1 MNRRSDRV
9 RSSRSGTAA
18 AEDDSPS
25 PMSDKQARAL
35 AREHERARVKRSRR
49 KAILIALAVV
59 VVVVGSAALVYF
71 TPLLSVR
78 SVTVAGES
86 SVSEQEI
93 LDLLDVPAGLPLVR
107 VDTAAAAQR
116 VATIPALATVRVQR
130 KYPSTV
136 QVTVEER
143 TPVAFFDSPDG
154 THLLDSTG
162 VDFAIAPPPPGV
174 VRLVTENPVFGD
186 AVTKDALAVLDTLP
200 PLLRDQVGELRA
212 STLSDIS
219 VLLLDGRTV
228 VWGSKDNSERKA
240 AVAIAL
246 LSQPGQIFDV
256 SSPDLPTTK

>member
-1 MNRRSDRV
+1 MTRRSDRV

-18 AEDDSPS
+18 REGDSPS
-25 PMSDKQARAL
+25 AVTDKQARAQ
-35 AREHERARVKRSRR
+35 AREEERARVKRSRR
-49 KAILIALAVV
+49 KAALIALAVV

-78 SVTVAGES
+78 TIAVAGAS

-93 LDLLDVPAGLPLVR
+93 LDRLDVPVGLPLVR
-107 VDTAAAAQR
+107 VDTAGAAQR

-130 KYPSTV
+130 QYPSTV

-143 TPVAFFDSPDG
+143 VPVAFFDSPDG
-154 THLLDSTG
+154 THLLDSAG

-174 VRLVTENPVFGD
+174 VRLVTDNPVFGD
-186 AVTKDALAVLDTLP
+186 PVTKDALAVLDTLP
-200 PLLRDQVGELRA
+200 PLLRDQAAELRA

-219 VLLLDGRTV
+219 ILLLDGRTV
-228 VWGSKDNSERKA
+228 VWGSKDDSERKG

>member
-1 MNRRSDRV
+1 MTRRSDRV

-18 AEDDSPS
+18 TENDSP
-25 PMSDKQARAL
+25 PQMSDKQVRARA
-35 AREHERARVKRSRR
+35 REQERARVKRSRR
-49 KAILIALAVV
+49 KAVLIVLAVV
-59 VVVVGSAALVYF
+59 LVVVGSAALVYF

-78 SVTVAGES
+78 SIAVAGES

-93 LDLLDVPAGLPLVR
+93 LELLDVPAGLPLVR

-143 TPVAFFDSPDG
+143 IPVAFFDSPDG

-162 VDFAIAPPPPGV
+162 VDFAVAPPPPGV
-174 VRLVTENPVFGD
+174 VRLVTDNPVYGD
-186 AVTKDALAVLDTLP
+186 PVTKDALAVLDTLP
-200 PLLRDQVGELRA
+200 PLLRDQAGELRA
-212 STLSDIS
+212 GTLSDIS
-219 VLLLDGRTV
+219 IVLLDGRTV
-228 VWGSKDNSERKA
+228 VWGSKDDSDRKA

>member
-1 MNRRSDRV
+1 MTRRSDRV

-18 AEDDSPS
+18 GEGDSPS
-25 PMSDKQARAL
+25 AVTDKQARAL
-35 AREHERARVKRSRR
+35 AREVERARVKRSRR
-49 KAILIALAVV
+49 KALVIALA
-59 VVVVGSAALVYF
+59 VVGSAALVYF

-78 SVTVAGES
+78 TIAVAGAS
-86 SVSEQEI
+86 SVSEEEI
-93 LDLLDVPAGLPLVR
+93 LDRLDVPVGLPLVR

-143 TPVAFFDSPDG
+143 TPVAFFESPDG
-154 THLLDSTG
+154 TQLLESSG
-162 VDFAIAPPPPGV
+162 GDFAIAPPPPGV
-174 VRLVTENPVFGD
+174 VRLVTDNPVFGD
-186 AVTKDALAVLDTLP
+186 PVTKDALAVLDTLP
-200 PLLRDQVGELRA
+200 PLLRDQAGELRA

-219 VLLLDGRTV
+219 ILLLDGRTV
-228 VWGSKDNSERKA
+228 VWGSKDDSQRKA

>member
-1 MNRRSDRV
+1 
-9 RSSRSGTAA
+9 
-18 AEDDSPS
+18 
-25 PMSDKQARAL
+25 MSTDKQARAR
-35 AREHERARVKRSRR
+35 AREEERLRVKRSRR
-49 KAILIALAVV
+49 KAALIVLAVV
-59 VVVVGSAALVYF
+59 VVAVGSAALVYF
-71 TPLLSVR
+71 TPLMSVR
-78 SVTVAGES
+78 TIAVSGAS

-93 LDLLDVPAGLPLVR
+93 LERLDVPTGLPLAR

-143 TPVAFFDSPDG
+143 IPVAFFDSPDG

-174 VRLVTENPVFGD
+174 VRLVTQNPVYGD
-186 AVTKDALAVLDTLP
+186 PVTKDALAVLDTLP

-219 VLLLDGRTV
+219 ILLLDGRTV
-228 VWGSKDNSERKA
+228 VWGSTDNSDRKA

>member
-1 MNRRSDRV
+1 MTRRADRA
-9 RSSRSGTAA
+9 RTARSGTAA
-18 AEDDSPS
+18 GQDDSPS
-25 PMSDKQARAL
+25 VPGDKQARAL
-35 AREHERARVKRSRR
+35 AREEERARVRRSRR
-49 KAILIALAVV
+49 TALLIALAVV
-59 VVVVGSAALVYF
+59 VVVVGSAATVYF

-78 SVTVAGES
+78 NIAVAGES
-86 SVSEQEI
+86 SVSEQDI
-93 LDLLDVPAGLPLVR
+93 LDRLDVPTGLPLVR

-116 VATIPALATVRVQR
+116 VAAIPALATVRVQR

-154 THLLDSTG
+154 THLLDSSG

-174 VRLVTENPVFGD
+174 VRLVTDNPVYGD
-186 AVTKDALAVLDTLP
+186 PVTKDALAVLDTLP

-219 VLLLDGRTV
+219 IQLLDGRTV
-228 VWGSKDNSERKA
+228 VWGDKEDSERKA

>member
-1 MNRRSDRV
+1 M
-9 RSSRSGTAA
+9 
-18 AEDDSPS
+18 
-25 PMSDKQARAL
+25 
-35 AREHERARVKRSRR
+35 KRSRR
-49 KAILIALAVV
+49 KAALIALAVV

-78 SVTVAGES
+78 TIAVAGAS

-93 LDLLDVPAGLPLVR
+93 LDRLDVPVGLPLVR
-107 VDTAAAAQR
+107 VDTAGAAQR

-130 KYPSTV
+130 QYPSTV

-143 TPVAFFDSPDG
+143 VPVAFFDSPDG
-154 THLLDSTG
+154 THLLDSAG

-174 VRLVTENPVFGD
+174 VRLVTDNPVFGD
-186 AVTKDALAVLDTLP
+186 PVTKDALAVLDTLP
-200 PLLRDQVGELRA
+200 PLLRDQAAELRA

-219 VLLLDGRTV
+219 ILLLDGRTV
-228 VWGSKDNSERKA
+228 VWGSKDDSERKG

>member
-1 MNRRSDRV
+1 MTRRSDRV

-18 AEDDSPS
+18 GEGDSPS
-25 PMSDKQARAL
+25 AVTDKQARAL
-35 AREHERARVKRSRR
+35 AREVERARVKRSRR
-49 KAILIALAVV
+49 KALVIALA
-59 VVVVGSAALVYF
+59 VVGSAALVYF

-78 SVTVAGES
+78 TIAVAGAS
-86 SVSEQEI
+86 SVSEEEI
-93 LDLLDVPAGLPLVR
+93 LDRLDVPVGLPLVR

-154 THLLDSTG
+154 THLLDSSG

-174 VRLVTENPVFGD
+174 VRLVTDNPVFGD
-186 AVTKDALAVLDTLP
+186 PVTKDALAVLDTLP
-200 PLLRDQVGELRA
+200 PLLRDQAGELRA

-219 VLLLDGRTV
+219 ILLLDGRTV
-228 VWGSKDNSERKA
+228 VWGSKDDSQRKA

>member
-1 MNRRSDRV
+1 
-9 RSSRSGTAA
+9 
-18 AEDDSPS
+18 
-25 PMSDKQARAL
+25 MSDKQARAL
-35 AREHERARVKRSRR
+35 AREEERARVKRSRR
-49 KAILIALAVV
+49 KAALIALAVV
-59 VVVVGSAALVYF
+59 VLVVGSAALVYF

-78 SVTVAGES
+78 TIAVAGAS

-93 LDLLDVPAGLPLVR
+93 LDQLDVPTGLPLVR

-116 VATIPALATVRVQR
+116 VATIPALASVRVQR

-143 TPVAFFDSPDG
+143 VPVAFFDSPDG
-154 THLLDSTG
+154 THLLDSAG

-186 AVTKDALAVLDTLP
+186 PVTKDALAVLDTLP

-219 VLLLDGRTV
+219 ILLLDGRTV
-228 VWGSKDNSERKA
+228 VWGSKDNSDRKA

>member
-1 MNRRSDRV
+1 
-9 RSSRSGTAA
+9 
-18 AEDDSPS
+18 
-25 PMSDKQARAL
+25 MSDKQARAL
-35 AREHERARVKRSRR
+35 AREQERDRVRRSRR
-49 KAILIALAVV
+49 KAILIAVAVV
-59 VVVVGSAALVYF
+59 VLVVGSAALAYF

-78 SVTVAGES
+78 TIAVAGES

-93 LDLLDVPAGLPLVR
+93 LDRLDIPLGLPLVR

-136 QVTVEER
+136 QVTVQER
-143 TPVAFFDSPDG
+143 VPVAFFDSPDG

-162 VDFAIAPPPPGV
+162 VDFAIGPPPPGA
-174 VRLVTENPVFGD
+174 VRLVTDNPVFGD
-186 AVTKDALAVLDTLP
+186 PVTKDALAVLDTLP

-219 VLLLDGRTV
+219 IVLLDGRTV
-228 VWGSKDNSERKA
+228 VWGSPDESERKA